1 MFAEAQFA
9 FSIDIY
15 IYSPGSSA
23 QGMVLPTIKMDFPT
37 SISVIGIILAK
48 YVQRSLGVC
57 QIDSER

>member
-1 MFAEAQFA
+1 MFAGAQFA
-9 FSIDIY
+9 F
-15 IYSPGSSA
+15 SA